1 MNKQELKER
10 IEEDEKILQFYVRF
24 EKDIIQMTSERE
36 WEKEVDECLDIL
48 IPLYQLLKNYVQPLK
63 QSMSGRK

>member
-1 MNKQELKER
+1 MNKQELKDR

-24 EKDIIQMTSERE
+24 EKDIKQMTSERE

-48 IPLYQLLKNYVQPLK
+48 IPLYQLLKN
-63 QSMSGRK
+63 